1 MATKNKYLITD
12 EGPIDLHTHV
22 WDDELFSDRL
32 ISVNPINQKQALDVS
47 RFVKAAINDLEIN
60 TITLPVIDEVL
71 KAKLMELGLKKV
83 STVKL
88 EKSLFIKNG
97 LKLSENAKTVLAR
110 RYLKKDNDGKATE
123 MPAHMFRRVAR
134 HIAKAEKKFGT
145 DADVKRSEALF
156 YDIMTDLKF
165 LPNSPTLMNAGRQL
179 GQLAACFVLP
189 VEDSMEGIFDSLK
202 NAAAIHKS
210 GGGTGFSFSRLR
222 AKNSMVGTTG
232 GIASGPVSFMK
243 IFNAATEQVKQGGT
257 RRGANMAILRVDH
270 PDIMEFIFCKKK
282 NNELNNFNISVGLT
296 ENFMLAVEKNA
307 PYDLIDPQS
316 GKPTGQLNA
325 AEVYLT
331 LVTQAW
337 NNGDPGIVFLDR
349 MNRDNP
355 TPAIGEIES
364 TNPCGEQPLLPM
376 EACNLGSINLSKFIV
391 LTNGEAAIDYQDL
404 GKTVTVAV
412 RFLDNTID
420 QSKYP
425 LDDIDLMVKG
435 NRKIGLGVM
444 GFADLLFQLKIPYN
458 SEEALTKAEEVMK
471 FVQDTSHQASSDL
484 AKERD
489 VFRNFNKSVFKRRKK
504 CRYRNATTTTIA
516 PTGTLSIIGD
526 CSSGV
531 EPLFALS
538 FVRNVMD
545 NDKLLEVNPHF
556 EKVARENGFYSD
568 EIMDQIANEG
578 SLAHVE
584 TIPEDVKKVFVTAH
598 DISPEWHIRMQAAF
612 QKYTDNAVS
621 KTVNL
626 PREATVEDVRKIYDL
641 AYELDC
647 KGVTIYRDGSKENQV
662 LSFADKKQGPDFNT
676 AVIDRPETLE
686 GFTTKIKTG
695 LGQLYVTVTEYNNHP
710 FEVFATIGKSGR
722 STTAKTEAIGRL
734 ISLAF
739 RSGVKVDKVVGQLT
753 GIGGEHPVFQEGGL
767 VLSIPDAIARVLQR
781 RYLNDKSPKGSNV
794 GGGLMGEECPE
805 CGQTISFEEG
815 CMTCHFCGF
824 TKCG

>member
-1 MATKNKYLITD
+1 
-12 EGPIDLHTHV
+12 
-22 WDDELFSDRL
+22 
-32 ISVNPINQKQALDVS
+32 
-47 RFVKAAINDLEIN
+47 
-60 TITLPVIDEVL
+60 
-71 KAKLMELGLKKV
+71 
-83 STVKL
+83 
-88 EKSLFIKNG
+88 
-97 LKLSENAKTVLAR
+97 
-110 RYLKKDNDGKATE
+110 
-123 MPAHMFRRVAR
+123 
-134 HIAKAEKKFGT
+134 
-145 DADVKRSEALF
+145 
-156 YDIMTDLKF
+156 
-165 LPNSPTLMNAGRQL
+165 
-179 GQLAACFVLP
+179 
-189 VEDSMEGIFDSLK
+189 
-202 NAAAIHKS
+202 
-210 GGGTGFSFSRLR
+210 
-222 AKNSMVGTTG
+222 
-232 GIASGPVSFMK
+232 
-243 IFNAATEQVKQGGT
+243 
-257 RRGANMAILRVDH
+257 
-270 PDIMEFIFCKKK
+270 
-282 NNELNNFNISVGLT
+282 
-296 ENFMLAVEKNA
+296 
-307 PYDLIDPQS
+307 
-316 GKPTGQLNA
+316 
-325 AEVYLT
+325 
-331 LVTQAW
+331 
-337 NNGDPGIVFLDR
+337 
-349 MNRDNP
+349 
-355 TPAIGEIES
+355 
-364 TNPCGEQPLLPM
+364 PCGEQPLLPM

-391 LTNGEAAIDYQDL
+391 LTNGAAAIDYQDL
-404 GKTVTVAV
+404 GETVTAAV

-556 EKVARENGFYSD
+556 EKVARENGFYND

-662 LSFADKKQGPDFNT
+662 LSFADKKQGPEFNT
-676 AVIDRPETLE
+676 GVIDRPETLE

-739 RSGVKVDKVVGQLT
+739 RSGVKVDKVVDQLT

-767 VLSIPDAIARVLQR
+767 ILSIPDAIAKVLQR